1 MLGMS
6 KLFHGRSRIMIH
18 SSRMKEVTRNI
29 NVWKA
34 IPTVSDIWDHPILSR
49 DVWLREAGEPAGA
62 PTPKDQM
69 WRGREVGHVWQSG
82 LSVSPDKSSW
92 LIWRLP
98 TPPRLTGSLH
108 DLHSRESMGCSWR
121 LYLTLEVSIWN
132 THILRRSKSQLPRSI
147 LKISEKRT
155 LTIQARA
162 TQEQPK
168 AFWDGVWRDRSSKEK
183 AQLLLDL
190 IRVSFGLGGR
200 HKNHELEMSGA
211 LAHASWCFTKSLLVE
226 VKPFIFLKP
235 RLF

>member
-1 MLGMS
+1 MEDRALWYILPEWKKWQETLTFEKRSPLSQTSETTPFSPGTSDWGKQVSQLG
-6 KLFHGRSRIMIH
+6 LQPQ
-18 SSRMKEVTRNI
+18 T
-29 NVWKA
+29 
-34 IPTVSDIWDHPILSR
+34 
-49 DVWLREAGEPAGA
+49 
-62 PTPKDQM
+62 DQM

-82 LSVSPDKSSW
+82 LSVFLDKWSW

-98 TPPRLTGSLH
+98 TPPRLTCSLH
-108 DLHSRESMGCSWR
+108 NLHSRESMGCNWR
-121 LYLTLEVSIWN
+121 LYMTLEVSIWN
-132 THILRRSKSQLPRSI
+132 THILRCSKAQLPRSI

-226 VKPFIFLKP
+226 GKPFIFLKP